1 MPFDPGP
8 STPEQPSRGSA
19 PNARDA
25 SADADPQAPQPRT
38 HDDVLAQF
46 ADEPGAAN
54 TVQAHLEQVVLDE
67 LRDRAPATEIVLRQ
81 LLTRTRTI
89 KRHVDHLEESVGT
102 ITQEYRAI
110 EEASRDAQAALADF
124 GQAEAAARQKLA
136 YLSDEYRRLED
147 ASRETATRLAAES
160 SKIEDVSRAT
170 GARLIEGYRKVEDA
184 SRETATRLAGD
195 YRQVED
201 AAQHAAAQLASE
213 YSKAGENAR
222 EAVTLSESAVETLK
236 RIEARLADLSL
247 LHDLQK
253 IEHRLTALDDL
264 ADEIDEK
271 LNRRARER
279 VERVRA
285 ALNAITNEG
294 GSAGADQ
301 SPNTAVRVFDAL
313 LAGGRKAAAIVTH
326 RRVRNEL
333 IPGSV
338 SQAVILW
345 LGVLALLGIM
355 VSRSG
360 TGDPTGTPRA
370 ARLSLTAAPLLFPPF
385 VLSPDATPAAI
396 ARTAQ
401 PAGVPLLANSR
412 GTASAAPRG
421 ATAARPP
428 AAAPS
433 QESDSKFV
441 GSLAVT
447 SDPPGAAV
455 IIDRRRV
462 GQTPLQL
469 RGVQSGSRVVWIER
483 DGYVRWTA
491 AVQVAAGRVTRVSAR
506 LDPSPV
512 P

>member
-1 MPFDPGP
+1 V
-8 STPEQPSRGSA
+8 R
-19 PNARDA
+19 
-25 SADADPQAPQPRT
+25 
-38 HDDVLAQF
+38 
-46 ADEPGAAN
+46 
-54 TVQAHLEQVVLDE
+54 
-67 LRDRAPATEIVLRQ
+67 
-81 LLTRTRTI
+81 
-89 KRHVDHLEESVGT
+89 
-102 ITQEYRAI
+102 
-110 EEASRDAQAALADF
+110 
-124 GQAEAAARQKLA
+124 
-136 YLSDEYRRLED
+136 
-147 ASRETATRLAAES
+147 
-160 SKIEDVSRAT
+160 
-170 GARLIEGYRKVEDA
+170 
-184 SRETATRLAGD
+184 
-195 YRQVED
+195 
-201 AAQHAAAQLASE
+201 
-213 YSKAGENAR
+213 
-222 EAVTLSESAVETLK
+222 LSESAVETLK
-236 RIEARLADLSL
+236 RIEARLTDLSL

-253 IEHRLTALDDL
+253 IEHRLTALDDR

-345 LGVLALLGIM
+345 LGVLALVGIM

-360 TGDPTGTPRA
+360 TADPAGMPRA
-370 ARLSLTAAPLLFPPF
+370 ARLSLTASPLLFPPF
-385 VLSPDATPAAI
+385 VLSPDATPTAI
-396 ARTAQ
+396 AGAAQ
-401 PAGVPLLANSR
+401 PAVVPLLASSR
-412 GTASAAPRG
+412 GAATASAAPRV
-421 ATAARPP
+421 AAAGRPP
-428 AAAPS
+428 AE
-433 QESDSKFV
+433 ESDSKFV

-455 IIDRRRV
+455 LIDRRRV

-469 RGVQSGSRVVWIER
+469 PGVQSGSRVVWIER